1 LRIGVLLAV
10 AFGVAACTT
19 PLDGHVTLAS
29 FGDQNTDL
37 FIADADGRNAK
48 PLLSH
53 PALDY
58 NGSFSVDGAWV
69 VFTSER
75 GGSADIWR
83 ARADGSELTRLTD
96 DPAFDDQAALSP
108 DGHKLAFV
116 SSRSGH
122 ADIWLYEL
130 GTRTLR
136 NLTNSATGD
145 FRPAWSPDGEWIAF
159 SSDRDST
166 QPRPSFSTSHSTEIY
181 LMRADGSS
189 VRRLTNRNGIVG
201 SPSWSADG
209 KTIAVY
215 EAGLDEYRNL
225 VSPLRVGGTSQIAT
239 VDAVSGAFRVL
250 TSGPGEKWSP
260 RFLPDGRI
268 AYATGGTQPG
278 LAIVGGS
285 THPIGA
291 ARAPA
296 WSPSG
301 KLVFHREMHPEWDPP
316 HTGFASIDKRYRLT
330 RSGVFASYS
339 PDGRQFVVNDGTAGI
354 VHNSILKANAD
365 GSGRAILFTDKDK
378 SALAPAWSP
387 KGGRI
392 AFALGRFFPGLP
404 GQPSTSTARIA
415 TIDTSGQNLQLL
427 TPDGENAGFPS
438 WSPDESAI
446 VYRVAS
452 QGRSVLRVVDVTT
465 RRTRDLTTGAVN
477 DNSPAW
483 SPKGDLIAFTA
494 KRGADKDYDIYVI
507 RPDGSGVTRLTHGP
521 GNQSHPSWS
530 RDGEWIAFTSASGG
544 FKDEATLHPFNPQP
558 YGEIHVMRADGSDR
572 RVLTDNQ
579 FEDGTPAWIPGNQ
592 LPARQ

>member
-1 LRIGVLLAV
+1 MRIEVFLA
-10 AFGVAACTT
+10 AGIALTACTT
-19 PLDGHVTLAS
+19 PLEGRVTLAS

-48 PLLSH
+48 PFLSH

-58 NGSFSVDGAWV
+58 NGSFSADGEWV

-83 ARADGSELTRLTD
+83 ARTDGSQLARLTS
-96 DPAFDDQAALSP
+96 DPAFDDQAVLSP
-108 DGHKLAFV
+108 DGRKLAFV

-130 GTRTLR
+130 ETRALH
-136 NLTNSATGD
+136 NLTDSAAGD
-145 FRPAWSPDGEWIAF
+145 FRPSWSQDGEWIAF

-166 QPRPSFSTSHSTEIY
+166 QPRPNFSTSHSTEIY

-189 VRRLTNRNGIVG
+189 VGRLTNRNAIVG

-225 VSPLRVGGTSQIAT
+225 VSPLRIGGTSQIAT
-239 VDAVSGAFRVL
+239 VDAASGDYRIL

-260 RFLPDGRI
+260 RFLTDGRI

-278 LAIVGGS
+278 LAIVGGAAN
-285 THPIGA
+285 PIGA

-296 WSPSG
+296 WSSSG
-301 KLVFHREMHPEWDPP
+301 QLIFHREMHPEWDPP
-316 HTGFASIDKRYRLT
+316 HTGLASLDKRYSLT

-339 PDGRQFVVNDGTAGI
+339 PDGRHFVMNDGTAGI
-354 VHNSILKANAD
+354 VHNSILRANAD
-365 GSGRAILFTDKDK
+365 GSGRAVLFTDRDK
-378 SALAPAWSP
+378 SALAPMWSP

-392 AFALGRFFPGLP
+392 AFALGRFFPGIL

-415 TIDTSGQNLQLL
+415 TIDTSGQDLQLL

-452 QGRSVLRVVDVTT
+452 QGRSTLRIIDVATKQA
-465 RRTRDLTTGAVN
+465 RDVTTGAVN
-477 DNSPAW
+477 DNSPVW
-483 SPKGDLIAFTA
+483 SPQGDFIAFTA
-494 KRGADKDYDIYVI
+494 KRGTDKDYDIYVI
-507 RPDGSGVTRLTHGP
+507 RPDGSGLARLTHGP
-521 GNQSHPSWS
+521 GNQSHPAWS
-530 RDGEWIAFTSASGG
+530 PDGEWIAFTSANGG
-544 FKDEATLHPFNPQP
+544 FKDEAALHPFNPQP
-558 YGEIHVMRADGSDR
+558 YGEIHVMRANGSDR

-579 FEDGTPAWIPGNQ
+579 FEDGTPTWIPW
-592 LPARQ
+592 RQ